1 MFFGFLE
8 RKTDFFIGAGKANA
22 EKMVLSKFKEHQK
35 KVEEVCLNY
44 TLLELILIIYLF
56 TELQMFCTR
65 YHMYIYVTHEYYF
78 FLIVCMHFKSSMP
91 HTIRSV
97 TFFH

>member
-1 MFFGFLE
+1 MSLKNVPEQLLDVFFGFLE

-56 TELQMFCTR
+56 IYLLSFKCFVQGIICTF
-65 YHMYIYVTHEYYF
+65 M
-78 FLIVCMHFKSSMP
+78 
-91 HTIRSV
+91 
-97 TFFH
+97 

>member
-56 TELQMFCTR
+56 IYLFTELQCFVQGIICKFM
-65 YHMYIYVTHEYYF
+65 
-78 FLIVCMHFKSSMP
+78 
-91 HTIRSV
+91 
-97 TFFH
+97 